1 MAKNK
6 VKGRIEGVFSTKSLR
21 RILLRLKFSSWC
33 GGSVVS
39 NGGSWRPPVVVG
51 GGEGGV
57 RVWVAFGEEERV
69 KIVFFT
75 LKNVFIICRSHLAS
89 SSR

>member
-1 MAKNK
+1 MKDWRN
-6 VKGRIEGVFSTKSLR
+6 FLH
-21 RILLRLKFSSWC
+21 RILEEDSEDSAPIKMFLLV
-33 GGSVVS
+33 GGSTAS
-39 NGGSWRPPVVVG
+39 NDGSWRPPVVVG

-69 KIVFFT
+69 KIMFFT
-75 LKNVFIICRSHLAS
+75 LKNVFIICRSCLAS

>member
-1 MAKNK
+1 
-6 VKGRIEGVFSTKSLR
+6 
-21 RILLRLKFSSWC
+21 
-33 GGSVVS
+33 
-39 NGGSWRPPVVVG
+39 VVVG

-57 RVWVAFGEEERV
+57 RVWVAFGEKERV

-75 LKNVFIICRSHLAS
+75 QKNVFIICKSRLAS